1 MLKVLYWVV
10 GGILPGNPK
19 TSQFSSTAADVGVP
33 RSVLLSDKA
42 NICFQSKKVSW
53 NTEPRGGGSIFSYSE
68 SSSFV

>member
-19 TSQFSSTAADVGVP
+19 TSLPSSTAADVGVP

-42 NICFQSKKVSW
+42 NICFQSKKLEYRTQWRRV
-53 NTEPRGGGSIFSYSE
+53 NIFL
-68 SSSFV
+68 F